1 MRNLFLLQIEHL
13 VGQKG
18 SLAEKQLIQ
27 RWRPELA
34 HFFEPAIRPLMNKT
48 LGLEIGIE
56 DTLAL
61 KINLK
66 CRELSA
72 APSLLAFMNRIPAF
86 QPWGN
91 HILTQQLRFHCGIK
105 ITPERVSH
113 ELYVYP
119 NNHAQFAEQLPDS
132 AFKKAFLT
140 TKPLFMGIDD
150 QRGFSQYFEAT
161 DTQWVNH
168 LREELKL
175 PDWQGT
181 VLWPWQ
187 QIRFNGERL
196 IAGKTGLELK
206 PLHPLLM
213 ARLLKR
219 YPFSYFPYLLPVTH
233 YCNGNFARDPVTG
246 RFALYATVN

>member
-1 MRNLFLLQIEHL
+1 MSSLFLLQIEHL

-18 SLAEKQLIQ
+18 NLAEKQLIQ
-27 RWRPELA
+27 RWRPELE
-34 HFFEPAIRPLMNKT
+34 HFFEPANRPLMNKT

-72 APSLLAFMNRIPAF
+72 APSLLAFMNRIPTF
-86 QPWGN
+86 QPWGSY
-91 HILTQQLRFHCGIK
+91 ILAQQLRFHCGIK
-105 ITPERVSH
+105 ITPEQVSH

-119 NNHAQFAEQLPDS
+119 KNQAQFAEQFPDS
-132 AFKKAFLT
+132 AFKKALLT
-140 TKPLFMGIDD
+140 TKPHFVGIDD
-150 QRGFSQYFEAT
+150 QRGFSQYFEAA

-175 PDWQGT
+175 PDWQGA

-187 QIRFNGERL
+187 QIRFNGEQL
-196 IAGKTGLELK
+196 IAGKTGLELR
-206 PLHPLLM
+206 PLTPLLM

-219 YPFSYFPYLLPVTH
+219 YPFSYFHYLLPVTN